1 MLFYSKLGCRTISE
15 NTQVSLPLV
24 TDARRSLESYYV
36 GPNTE
41 LLHILTQ
48 LTHQSQVRMVFLYG
62 PTGTGKSH
70 LLNGVI
76 TSSGVSG
83 NYIPLSVPGA
93 GLDLLTTIDKPMLVC
108 FDDAEKVS
116 TDAQVERNLLGLYE
130 RVMAQN
136 GWIVVSSQ
144 FSPSQSGIKLKDL
157 VSRFNSGLVYRIKE
171 LNDEQKAEAFSWAAR
186 RRGLELTEETVTWV
200 LRRAPRETQSLF
212 LLLDKIDQ
220 TALQTGE
227 RVTIPFLRK
236 HKILESRLIA

>member
-1 MLFYSKLGCRTISE
+1 
-15 NTQVSLPLV
+15 
-24 TDARRSLESYYV
+24 
-36 GPNTE
+36 
-41 LLHILTQ
+41 
-48 LTHQSQVRMVFLYG
+48 
-62 PTGTGKSH
+62 
-70 LLNGVI
+70 
-76 TSSGVSG
+76 
-83 NYIPLSVPGA
+83 
-93 GLDLLTTIDKPMLVC
+93 
-108 FDDAEKVS
+108 
-116 TDAQVERNLLGLYE
+116 
-130 RVMAQN
+130 MAQN